1 MTAKA
6 HIPITQTTN
15 LKIILSM
22 KKPLC
27 ESLKLEV
34 PTRVVDSLTRAVVS

>member
-6 HIPITQTTN
+6 NTPITQTTN

-22 KKPLC
+22 RKLLC
-27 ESLKLEV
+27 ESLIVEV
-34 PTRVVDSLTRAVVS
+34 PTRVADSRTRAVVS